1 MAKFT
6 ITMKDPD
13 FSTRVDTLSKPYAK
27 MISKFLEYREYATI
41 EFDTD
46 TETARLVSV
55 LELE

>member
-6 ITMKDPD
+6 ITMKTPD
-13 FSTRVDTLSKPYAK
+13 FSTRVDTLSKTYAK
-27 MISKFLEYREYATI
+27 MISKFLEYGEYATI